1 MEYSSTQLRLYLL
14 KNSQDINMNGIRRKL
29 MFIKEEHS
37 KVIKGDLRS
46 KCLLCFYGIILLS

>member
-46 KCLLCFYGIILLS
+46 KRLPCFYGIILLS

>member
-1 MEYSSTQLRLYLL
+1 
-14 KNSQDINMNGIRRKL
+14 MNGIRRKL

-46 KCLLCFYGIILLS
+46 KRLPCFYGIILLS